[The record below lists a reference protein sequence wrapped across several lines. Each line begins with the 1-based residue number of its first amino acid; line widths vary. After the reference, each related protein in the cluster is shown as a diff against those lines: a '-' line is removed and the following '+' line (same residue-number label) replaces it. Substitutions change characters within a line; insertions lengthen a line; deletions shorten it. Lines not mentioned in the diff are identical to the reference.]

1 MKKLITIL
9 AVWASVLSVGY
20 ASWDNDKP
28 ADSDAWN
35 NAAGFIRDNNDALE
49 VELGI
54 DLNEA
59 HPYFQADAPTK
70 KPDTTTDLDVDD
82 NGRLWVD
89 SDDNV
94 VYILTDF
101 SGPTWTAQTAASS
114 IAASDPTFTLQNTDE
129 ENGDGGRQSR
139 FIAKGEQ
146 DGQEVTTLGFTE
158 FSHDGSSDDE
168 KGKWRVV
175 LNSGSEGN
183 SPTNVPIEYTADG
196 KIKVSTSLSVLD
208 EDDLSS
214 DGDKV
219 LVTQQ
224 SVKTYIDNRGWT
236 QSNTQVFAT
245 SMTTAAT
252 FQDLDLSATIGS
264 NTALVFLSV
273 QHSGSGGVYVTKEKG
288 TGSAYTAYNSGAA
301 GSGMG
306 ASTINFEGTNKIGHI
321 IVSANSSGVI
331 QHGTNN
337 NSETITVSVIGYTR

>member
-1 MKKLITIL
+1 MKKLILLFTIVVV
-9 AVWASVLSVGY
+9 AIVYGA
-20 ASWDNDKP
+20 WDNDKP

-35 NAAGFIRDNNDALE
+35 NAAGYIRNNNDALE

-59 HPYFQADAPTK
+59 HPYFQASAPTK
-70 KPDTTTDLDVDD
+70 KPDGSTVLDVDD

-94 VYILTDF
+94 VYILTDY

-114 IAASDPTFTLQNTDE
+114 IAAADPTFTLQNTDE
-129 ENGDGGRQSR
+129 ENTAGGRQSR

-146 DGQEVTTLGFTE
+146 DGTEVTTLGFTE

-208 EDDLSS
+208 EDDLTS

-219 LVTQQ
+219 LATQQ
-224 SVKTYIDNRGWT
+224 SIKAYVD
-236 QSNTQVFAT
+236 A
-245 SMTTAAT
+245 
-252 FQDLDLSATIGS
+252 QDLADHPAYTGGESHVDGSGLIIKGGYVNATGDQTITFGYAFPTACISLVITDVDTTSA
-264 NTALVFLSV
+264 
-273 QHSGSGGVYVTKEKG
+273 SGGVNSYLKTAMGAGAKAAVNAWVNTDG
-288 TGSAYTAYNSGAA
+288 TGFTWMA
-301 GSGMG
+301 MG
-306 ASTINFEGTNKIGHI
+306 
-321 IVSANSSGVI
+321 
-331 QHGTNN
+331 
-337 NSETITVSVIGYTR
+337 Y

>member
-1 MKKLITIL
+1 VKKLILLFTIVVV
-9 AVWASVLSVGY
+9 AIVYGA
-20 ASWDNDKP
+20 WDNDKP

-35 NAAGFIRDNNDALE
+35 NAAGYIRNNNDALE

-59 HPYFQADAPTK
+59 HPYFQASAPTK
-70 KPDTTTDLDVDD
+70 KPDGSTALDVDD

-94 VYILTDF
+94 VYILTDY

-114 IAASDPTFTLQNTDE
+114 IASADPTFTLQNTDE
-129 ENGDGGRQSR
+129 ENTAGGRQSR

-146 DGQEVTTLGFTE
+146 DGTEVTTLGFTE

-208 EDDLSS
+208 EDDLTS

-219 LVTQQ
+219 LATQQ
-224 SVKTYIDNRGWT
+224 SIKAYIDA
-236 QSNTQVFAT
+236 QIV
-245 SMTTAAT
+245 AAT
-252 FQDLDLSATIGS
+252 LVTQATASIFGTRTTKDTGGS
-264 NTALVFLSV
+264 NDIAKTEIYLAQCDGFLILVGTANGEDITVHVGAASPPSTLVVNQAIGAATYKFSNMVPVRLGEYV
-273 QHSGSGGVYVTKEKG
+273 EFNCDTGDPTVYWQPIG
-288 TGSAYTAYNSGAA
+288 TGGLV
-301 GSGMG
+301 
-306 ASTINFEGTNKIGHI
+306 K
-321 IVSANSSGVI
+321 
-331 QHGTNN
+331 Q
-337 NSETITVSVIGYTR
+337 